1 MELAA
6 ADAQPNGSAASRADA
21 AAWDHTL
28 LTVARQRWLIGLRWL
43 FALAASASL
52 LLESFLHDATAIRRP
67 VALWGVIAG
76 LAAINVVWTLIA
88 RRLVS
93 ATSHEPA
100 QRLSRSAA
108 ALANAQVAVD
118 LLILTL
124 ILRFSGGVECPLAI
138 FYVFHMAIGAL
149 LLGPSQA
156 VLQGIWAMVLY
167 AGLAIG
173 ELEGWLQPH
182 FPFDLATGTAGL
194 YRQGG
199 FVAVMVATV
208 STGILGTLYFTLHIA
223 DWLRER
229 ERQLRDTNSALM
241 RSQIAINDLQAR
253 RSRFMRTAAHQLKG
267 PLATIQT
274 MAGLLVDDN
283 MPPDAVH
290 GMARRIVRRC
300 GDALVQVDELLT
312 LARVKEADPAR
323 HRESVCDAGRALQ
336 AIAKRLKPLAEGRQL
351 HLQVDVAKDD
361 LRIHVDSR
369 DLDDCLGNIV
379 DNAIKY
385 NRPGGQVWLRAA
397 TSAQQ
402 LVGVPEGD
410 WVRIDA
416 IDTGIGFDPRELERQ
431 PSGEGTLFDAFHRG
445 NNALAAGIPGS
456 GLGLAIVQEVMEQVG
471 GRVFIAS
478 RPGQG
483 THVTLLFP
491 SAARATTGP
500 TARNTRA
507 AEVHTLPEGEP
518 AAARRPRPE
527 EISHA

>member
-1 MELAA
+1 VELAA
-6 ADAQPNGSAASRADA
+6 ADARSIGGAASQPDA

-28 LTVARQRWLIGLRWL
+28 LTVTRQRWLIGLRWL
-43 FALAASASL
+43 FALAASAAL
-52 LLESFLHDATAIRRP
+52 LLEGYLHGASAIRRP
-67 VALWGVIAG
+67 MALWVVIAG

-88 RRLVS
+88 RRLVARTSQES
-93 ATSHEPA
+93 AE
-100 QRLSRSAA
+100 RLSRSAA

-118 LLILTL
+118 LFILTL

-149 LLGPSQA
+149 LLGPAQA

-173 ELEGWLQPH
+173 ELQGWLQPH
-182 FPFDLATGTAGL
+182 FPFDLATGTHGL

-229 ERQLRDTNSALM
+229 ERQLRDTNTALM
-241 RSQIAINDLQAR
+241 RSQIAIQDLQAR

-283 MPPDAVH
+283 IPPTAVRD
-290 GMARRIVRRC
+290 MAGRIVRRC
-300 GDALVQVDELLT
+300 GEALVQVDELLT

-323 HRESVCDAGRALQ
+323 HRGSICDAGRVMLAT
-336 AIAKRLKPLAEGRQL
+336 ARRFKPLAEGRQL
-351 HLQVDVAKDD
+351 HLQVDVADND
-361 LRIHVDSR
+361 LRIRVDPR
-369 DLDDCLGNIV
+369 DLEDCLGNIV

-385 NRPGGQVWLRAA
+385 TQPGGQIWLRASIG
-397 TSAQQ
+397 TQQ
-402 LVGVPEGD
+402 LRGVPNGD
-410 WVRIDA
+410 WIRIDA
-416 IDTGIGFDPRELERQ
+416 IDTGMGFDPHELERQ
-431 PSGEGTLFDAFHRG
+431 PSGDGTLFDAFHRG

-471 GRVFIAS
+471 GRVLIAS

-491 SAARATTGP
+491 SAACAANGP
-500 TARNTRA
+500 TARDTRA
-507 AEVHTLPEGEP
+507 TEMQTLPEGEL